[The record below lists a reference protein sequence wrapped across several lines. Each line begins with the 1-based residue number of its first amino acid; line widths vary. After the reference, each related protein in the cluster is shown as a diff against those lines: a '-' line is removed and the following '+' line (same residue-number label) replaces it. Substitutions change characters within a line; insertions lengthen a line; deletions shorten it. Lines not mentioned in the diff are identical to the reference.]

1 MRARMHHDHGQG
13 VQVNIPRIFASAVI
27 RKVAYWVAALLIAAV
42 VSLTGLGEARA
53 SGQDNSCD
61 ATAKGCTP
69 QQAYTACLHTI
80 EWYASL
86 APSTRTNPRCEQDQD
101 PATAP
106 AGRWIGKFGQNNG
119 YNSAFWGQQCPAGTT
134 WDGASKT
141 CFNPAD
147 CLAKSNLTNKKMT
160 GGTGNAC
167 SAGCEFTTTDSLQIG
182 FPGSGPNGE
191 TTWYAS
197 KLVPSG
203 NACAAGTPSP
213 QALSEAV
220 QDCKP
225 VGTLTQCIKANGQ
238 HCTKV
243 SGTREVCWK
252 PGETGLKTD
261 GPSAVVR
268 QAGTNPPAAPTPPPG
283 ETYDQQGN
291 PTTVT
296 TTQPG
301 KPNSTTTQNVFVT
314 TNGTNAGGSGGG
326 DSGEPGDGTGGEGQG
341 EGTAAGGTSCEDPP
355 IVSGDEP
362 LRMVATQAWATRC
375 AIEAGNAVTTTG
387 DIGDCQATFTV
398 EGTGPHVE
406 TLKAKRAQICG
417 DASQIAAADVFL
429 AGEEGKDNGF
439 FASEGPA
446 PSFDLSRVAFG
457 SGCPALPAVSIGGV
471 VWSPPGAFCD
481 LIGLLRLLFIAVA
494 TLWGVRIVA
503 SE

>member
-1 MRARMHHDHGQG
+1 MHHDHGQG
-13 VQVNIPRIFASAVI
+13 VQVNIGKMFASAMI
-27 RKVAYWVAALLIAAV
+27 RKVAYTVAALAIGVV
-42 VSLTGLGEARA
+42 VSLFGTGEAKA
-53 SGQDNSCD
+53 HTGNVHTD
-61 ATAKGCTP
+61 AGESYSHCE
-69 QQAYTACLHTI
+69 AYL
-80 EWYASL
+80 
-86 APSTRTNPRCEQDQD
+86 STRGEASWAKRCIYQ
-101 PATAP
+101 ASISAL
-106 AGRWIGKFGQNNG
+106 GGKSGYSAQVYSFGNWVFTG
-119 YNSAFWGQQCPAGTT
+119 HHYGQLGDECPGGNT
-134 WDGASKT
+134 WDDTSKT
-141 CFNPAD
+141 CFDVSQCASKP
-147 CLAKSNLTNKKMT
+147 SMSNKKMV

-167 SAGCEFTTTDSLQIG
+167 SGGCLFEATDALQVG
-182 FPGSGPNGE
+182 FPGAGPNGE
-191 TTWYAS
+191 TVYYS
-197 KLVPSG
+197 KEMKPSG
-203 NACAAGTPSP
+203 GACPAGTPAP
-213 QALSEAV
+213 QALSEGV

-225 VGTLTQCIKANGQ
+225 VGTLTQCIKADGQ

-243 SGTREVCWK
+243 SGTRQVCWK

-268 QAGTNPPAAPTPPPG
+268 QAGMNPPAAPTPPPG

-326 DSGEPGDGTGGEGQG
+326 DSGEPGDGTGGEGEG

-417 DASQIAAADVFL
+417 DASQIAEADAFL

-439 FASEGPA
+439 FAPEGPA
-446 PSFDLSRVAFG
+446 PSFDLTRVAFG